1 MHGLGRRWGYGLQ
14 VHYYFV
20 YLNEK
25 YISSRVSFVLL
36 GFGVSLDELLSPT
49 KVKAAF
55 DLTLFVDMS
64 FEVPNR
70 VINDY
75 DKKISHKKGFQER
88 I

>member
-1 MHGLGRRWGYGLQ
+1 MGLAEDGATAFRFIIIL
-14 VHYYFV
+14 F
-20 YLNEK
+20 
-25 YISSRVSFVLL
+25 ISMRNIYPAVSFVLL